1 MLLKSR
7 SPEPIPY
14 ENKQIH
20 TSYCWDHVLADDDK
34 FGACDGLCMH
44 TTSFCAS
51 VYCSI
56 AAIVAPECPEQ
67 KAAQQDQPALQQ
79 CSLQVR
85 MTPYTQHPASQT

>member
-7 SPEPIPY
+7 SPEPIPS
-14 ENKQIH
+14 ENKLIH
-20 TSYCWDHVLADDDK
+20 TSCCWDYVLANDDK
-34 FGACDGLCMH
+34 LGACDGLCMH

-67 KAAQQDQPALQQ
+67 KAAQQDQPALQ
-79 CSLQVR
+79 
-85 MTPYTQHPASQT
+85 